1 MVAVTAVSDVESS
14 VDAVHCDHSFCTA
27 VAAVSCIVIA
37 YIASTP
43 PAPGTP
49 LHSTPAN
56 ALVASASLVCW
67 NYNKH
72 TCVCRQDMQCTC
84 VSNARQL

>member
-1 MVAVTAVSDVESS
+1 MVAVTAVSDLESS
-14 VDAVHCDHSFCTA
+14 LDVVHCDHSACTA

-49 LHSTPAN
+49 LHNTPDN
-56 ALVASASLVCW
+56 ALVASASLVCYE
-67 NYNKH
+67 NFKCCVHAKH
-72 TCVCRQDMQCTC
+72 TFVE
-84 VSNARQL
+84 NAI